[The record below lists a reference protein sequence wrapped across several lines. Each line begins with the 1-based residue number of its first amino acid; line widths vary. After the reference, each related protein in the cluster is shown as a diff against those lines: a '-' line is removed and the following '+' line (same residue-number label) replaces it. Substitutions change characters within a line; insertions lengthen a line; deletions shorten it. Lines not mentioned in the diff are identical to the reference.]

1 MRPPFH
7 WSARFGVRRLVA
19 AFSPGDLSPGAAG
32 QVPPQK
38 SGDESPHSKKP
49 AAPSIAWLGV
59 RGFGRAER
67 CSALLFALVVLMAS
81 SPWLFAQPKI
91 TSLSPDWIQRGATL
105 DVKLAGEGLNS
116 VTGFVFSGEAGLSA
130 TVVAEVAPPPTITV
144 ESSSKSIGVVVSGEK
159 DRSKSLR
166 ARITAAA
173 DAPLGAREVRALGPN
188 GISAPLNITVGAVP
202 EIAEVEPNNT
212 IEQAQVVTVP
222 SAVAGVIQSSTE
234 IDSFKFAA
242 KKGDQFILEV
252 MAQRTGSPLDSSLA
266 ILDAKGKELARD
278 EDARGFDSLVQFTA
292 PEDGDYIAQ
301 LRDFQYRGGGDY
313 KYRLFI
319 GVLPFVDYIF
329 PLGGQRGKPVEITVT
344 GRNMQ
349 SAERVTLDID
359 ASSPL
364 GRQEIRLNT
373 PRGLSNP
380 IQFEVRDLPEFTEKE
395 PNDGTN
401 FNTVTA
407 PVVINGRIG
416 GPKDSDRF
424 TFKAAVDGKLITEV
438 EARRFGSPLDALL
451 AVFAGETLVARND
464 DAAGSDA
471 RIEFDAKKDTEY
483 TVTITDLTGR
493 GGSNFA
499 YRLAVRP
506 PTAVAGASLAAKY
519 FPDAVRVNRNG
530 RTRVRCEIVR
540 AGFDGPV
547 RVAARDL
554 PDGVSA
560 EPIVIP
566 AGRNDGDLLISA
578 TPDAWMGSAPL
589 RVVASATSG
598 GKELLATAT
607 AIEPQAAAERAFKQ
621 GFVSVL
627 DTAPFTIDALTVGA
641 GMDQLQSATIDV
653 LVNRQAG
660 FTQDVKITVIGFSA
674 GREPINKS
682 LTVKEMTVKSDART
696 AQLKLTAT
704 ANSELGVRTVLV
716 RGEATNNGQMV
727 VQFSQPVAVAVTQI
741 PFVLTAAQTK
751 LGLNAARPGVT
762 NFDDVTMKVTVERRG
777 YAGEIPLTLTGVPVG
792 VNVDGTN
799 IAANAAD
806 TTLTFFATE
815 QAKPTTNATITIQGA
830 AMFNDRIYRHKTA
843 GVRLVITPPAVE
855 VATTNAV
862 VAPKEP

>member
-1 MRPPFH
+1 MAFFT
-7 WSARFGVRRLVA
+7 STAFG
-19 AFSPGDLSPGAAG
+19 
-32 QVPPQK
+32 
-38 SGDESPHSKKP
+38 
-49 AAPSIAWLGV
+49 
-59 RGFGRAER
+59 
-67 CSALLFALVVLMAS
+67 
-81 SPWLFAQPKI
+81 QPKI
-91 TSLSPDWIQRGATL
+91 TSLSPDWIQRGVTL
-105 DVKLAGEGLNS
+105 DVKFVGEGLNS

-130 TVVAEVAPPPTITV
+130 TAVAEMPPPAVTV
-144 ESSSKSIGVVVSGEK
+144 ESTSKTIGVATSGVR

-173 DAPLGAREVRALGPN
+173 DATLGVREMRALGPN
-188 GISAPLNITVGAVP
+188 GISQPLNITVGAVP

-212 IEQAQVVTVP
+212 PEQAQAIAVP
-222 SAVAGVIQSSTE
+222 SAVAGVIQGSTE
-234 IDSFKFAA
+234 IDCFKFTA

-266 ILDAKGKELARD
+266 ILDAKGRELARD
-278 EDARGFDSLVQFTA
+278 EDARGFDSLVEFTA

-313 KYRLFI
+313 KYRLFV

-329 PLGGQRGKPVEITVT
+329 PFGGQRGKPVEITVT

-349 SAERVTLDID
+349 GAERVTLDID

-380 IQFEVRDLPEFTEKE
+380 IQFDVRELPEFTEKE
-395 PNDGTN
+395 PNEGTN

-424 TFKAAVDGKLITEV
+424 TFKASADGKLIAEV

-451 AVFAGETLVARND
+451 AVFSGEALVARND

-483 TVTITDLTGR
+483 TVTITDLTGH

-506 PTAVAGASLAAKY
+506 PSAAAGASLVAKY
-519 FPDAVRVNRNG
+519 FPDVVRVNRNG

-554 PDGVSA
+554 PVGVSA
-560 EPIVIP
+560 EPMIIP
-566 AGRNDGDLLISA
+566 AGRSDGDLLISA
-578 TPDAWMGSAPL
+578 APEAAMGSAPL
-589 RVVASATSG
+589 RVVASASSG
-598 GKELLATAT
+598 GKELLVNAT
-607 AIEPQAAAERAFKQ
+607 AIEPQAAAERAFQQ
-621 GFVSVL
+621 GFLSVL
-627 DTAPFTIDALTVGA
+627 DTAPFTIEALTVGA
-641 GMDQLQSATIDV
+641 GLDQLQSATIDL
-653 LVNRQAG
+653 LVGRQAG
-660 FTQDVKITVIGFSA
+660 FTQDVVISAVGFSTA
-674 GREPINKS
+674 RDPITKNFSVKD
-682 LTVKEMTVKSDART
+682 LTVKGDART
-696 AQLKLTAT
+696 AQLKLTANV
-704 ANSELGVRTVLV
+704 NSELGVRTVLV
-716 RGEATNNGQMV
+716 RGESIHNGQSV

-741 PFVLTAAQTK
+741 PFVLTASQTK
-751 LGLNAARPGVT
+751 LGLNAARSGST
-762 NFDDVTMKVTVERRG
+762 NFDDVTMKVNVERRG
-777 YAGEIPLTLTGVPVG
+777 YAGEIPLTLTGLPAG
-792 VNVDGTN
+792 VKVDGTN

-806 TTLTFFATE
+806 TTLTFVATE
-815 QAKPTTNATITIQGA
+815 KAKPTTNATITIQGV

-843 GVRLVITPPAVE
+843 GVRLAIAPPAAE
-855 VATTNAV
+855 VAATNAIA
-862 VAPKEP
+862 APKEP

>member
-1 MRPPFH
+1 MREGIFR
-7 WSARFGVRRLVA
+7 SAGFRPGINSAIRLGLA
-19 AFSPGDLSPGAAG
+19 
-32 QVPPQK
+32 
-38 SGDESPHSKKP
+38 
-49 AAPSIAWLGV
+49 
-59 RGFGRAER
+59 
-67 CSALLFALVVLMAS
+67 VVVAS
-81 SPWLFAQPKI
+81 SFSAFAQPKLI
-91 TSLSPDWIQRGATL
+91 SLSPDWIQRGATL
-105 DVKLAGEGLNS
+105 DVKFAGEGLNS

-130 TVVAEVAPPPTITV
+130 TVIADVAPPPAVTV
-144 ESSSKSIGVVVSGEK
+144 ESSSKSIGVATVGEK

-173 DAPLGAREVRALGPN
+173 DAPLGVREVRALGPN
-188 GISAPLNITVGAVP
+188 GISQPLNITVGAVP

-212 IEQAQVVTVP
+212 PEQAQAIAVP
-222 SAVAGVIQSSTE
+222 SAVAGVIQGSTE
-234 IDSFKFAA
+234 LDNFKFTA
-242 KKGDQFILEV
+242 KKGDQFVLEV

-266 ILDAKGKELARD
+266 ILDAKGRELARD
-278 EDARGFDSLVQFTA
+278 EDSRGFDSLVEFTA

-313 KYRLFI
+313 KYRLFV

-329 PLGGQRGKPVEITVT
+329 PFGGQRGKPVEITVT

-349 SAERVTLDID
+349 GVERVTLDID
-359 ASSPL
+359 ANSPL

-380 IQFEVRDLPEFTEKE
+380 IQFDVRDLPEFTEKE
-395 PNDGTN
+395 PNEGTN
-401 FNTVTA
+401 FNAVTT

-416 GPKDSDRF
+416 GLKDSDRF
-424 TFKAAVDGKLITEV
+424 TFKAAVDGKLIAEV

-471 RIEFDAKKDTEY
+471 RIEFDAKKDTDY
-483 TVTITDLTGR
+483 TVAITDLTSR
-493 GGSNFA
+493 GGADFA

-506 PTAVAGASLAAKY
+506 PTPAAGASLIAKY

-530 RTRVRCEIVR
+530 RTHVRCEIAR

-578 TPDAWMGSAPL
+578 TPDAAMGSVPL
-589 RVVASATSG
+589 RLVASATSG
-598 GKELLATAT
+598 GKELIATAT
-607 AIEPQAAAERAFKQ
+607 AIVPQGAAERAFKQ
-621 GFVSVL
+621 GFLSVL
-627 DTAPFTIDALTVGA
+627 DAAPFTIDALTVGA

-653 LVNRQAG
+653 LVSRQAG
-660 FTQDVKITVIGFSA
+660 FTQDVKVSAVGFTV
-674 GREPINKS
+674 GREPITKNIA
-682 LTVKEMTVKSDART
+682 VKELTVKSDART
-696 AQLKLTAT
+696 AQLKLTANV
-704 ANSELGVRTVLV
+704 NSELGVRTVLV
-716 RGEATNNGQMV
+716 RGEATNNGQSV

-741 PFVLTAAQTK
+741 PFVLTASQTK
-751 LGLNAARPGVT
+751 LGLNAARPGAT
-762 NFDDVTMKVTVERRG
+762 NFDDVTMKVNVERRG
-777 YAGEIPLTLTGVPVG
+777 YAGEIPLTLAGLPAGVK
-792 VNVDGTN
+792 VDGTN

-806 TTLTFFATE
+806 TTLTFVATE
-815 QAKPTTNATITIQGA
+815 QAKPTTNATITIQGV

-843 GVRLVITPPAVE
+843 GVRLAIAPPAVE
-855 VATTNAV
+855 VAATNAV
-862 VAPKEP
+862 APPKEL

>member
-1 MRPPFH
+1 MR
-7 WSARFGVRRLVA
+7 GTRLFLMRL
-19 AFSPGDLSPGAAG
+19 AFAISLLS
-32 QVPPQK
+32 
-38 SGDESPHSKKP
+38 ST
-49 AAPSIAWLGV
+49 LNT
-59 RGFGRAER
+59 
-67 CSALLFALVVLMAS
+67 
-81 SPWLFAQPKI
+81 FAQPKI

-105 DVKLAGEGLNS
+105 DVKFAGEGLNS

-130 TVVAEVAPPPTITV
+130 SVVAEMAPPPAITV
-144 ESSSKSIGVVVSGEK
+144 ESSSKSIAVATVGEK
-159 DRSKSLR
+159 DRSQSLR
-166 ARITAAA
+166 ARITATAN
-173 DAPLGAREVRALGPN
+173 APLGVREVRAFGPN

-212 IEQAQVVTVP
+212 IEQAQAIAVP
-222 SAVAGVIQSSTE
+222 SAVAGVIQGSTE

-242 KKGDQFILEV
+242 KKGDQFVLEV

-266 ILDAKGKELARD
+266 ILDSKGRELARD

-313 KYRLFI
+313 KYRLFV

-329 PLGGQRGKPVEITVT
+329 PLGGQRGKPVEITVM

-349 SAERVTLDID
+349 GAERVTLDID
-359 ASSPL
+359 AGSPL

-380 IQFEVRDLPEFTEKE
+380 IQFDVRDLPEFTEKE
-395 PNDGTN
+395 PNEGTN
-401 FNTVTA
+401 FNTVTV

-424 TFKAAVDGKLITEV
+424 TFKAAVDGKLMAEV
-438 EARRFGSPLDALL
+438 EARRFGSQLDALL
-451 AVFAGETLVARND
+451 AVFAGESLIARND

-493 GGSNFA
+493 GEGNMA

-506 PTAVAGASLAAKY
+506 PSAAAGASLVAKF

-547 RVAARDL
+547 RVAAHDL

-560 EPIVIP
+560 EPLVIP

-578 TPDAWMGSAPL
+578 TPDAAMGSAPL
-589 RVVASATSG
+589 RLVANATTG

-607 AIEPQAAAERAFKQ
+607 AIVPQDAGERAFKQ

-641 GMDQLQSATIDV
+641 GMDQLQSTTIEV

-660 FTQDVKITVIGFSA
+660 FTQDVKLTAIGFSA
-674 GREPINKS
+674 GRDPITKNLDVKE
-682 LTVKEMTVKSDART
+682 LTVRSDVRT
-696 AQLKLTAT
+696 AQLKLTANV
-704 ANSELGVRTVLV
+704 NSELGVRTVLV
-716 RGEATNNGQMV
+716 RGECTNNGQSV

-751 LGLNAARPGVT
+751 LGLNAARPGAT
-762 NFDDVTMKVTVERRG
+762 NFDDVTMMVKVERRG

-815 QAKPTTNATITIQGA
+815 QARPTTNAAITIQGV
-830 AMFNDRIYRHKTA
+830 AMFNDRLYRHKTA
-843 GVRLVITPPAVE
+843 GIRLAIAPAAVQ
-855 VATTNAV
+855 VAATNAV
-862 VAPKEP
+862 ESPKQP